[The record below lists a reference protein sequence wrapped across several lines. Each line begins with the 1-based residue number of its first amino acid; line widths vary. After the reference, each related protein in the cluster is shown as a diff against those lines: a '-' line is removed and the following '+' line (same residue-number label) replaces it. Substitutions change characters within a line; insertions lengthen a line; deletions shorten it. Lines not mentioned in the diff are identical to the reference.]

1 MKRIIYFAGIIWLL
15 IALLP
20 ACQVGRDYS
29 RPSLPLPAAYDLQT
43 TSDTASIAVIPWKR
57 FFTDPVLH
65 ALIDSTLA
73 YNYDLQFALTNID
86 AAEAALKQAGLAWLP
101 SLNAQLQASTATPSK
116 NSLNG
121 RSLETFIGTT
131 HLEDYTTSLTLAWE
145 IDIWGK
151 LRRQKEAA
159 LATYLRSQEAARTV
173 QTQLVATMAQGY
185 YTLLML
191 DAQLEIARQNLLLSD
206 STLRIIALQKTAG
219 EVTQL
224 AVQQAEAQKQTVALL
239 IPQLEEA
246 IAIQENALRL
256 LNGTLPG
263 RIDRRLSLRQVV
275 VSDSLATGFPT
286 LIVSRRPDVRA
297 SEQAL
302 IAANARLGV
311 AQANLYPALTISATT
326 GLNAFKASNW
336 FSIPSSLFGLAT
348 GSLTQPVFQ
357 RRALKT
363 QVELT
368 RIGREQ
374 SVILFRQSV
383 LTAVTEVCNALVRLE
398 NLKDQRT
405 VASAR
410 VQTLQQAVANARL
423 LFNSG
428 LANYLEVILAQS
440 NVLQSQLALA
450 DLERQHMG
458 AMVELYRALGGGWQ

>member
-1 MKRIIYFAGIIWLL
+1 
-15 IALLP
+15 
-20 ACQVGRDYS
+20 
-29 RPSLPLPAAYDLQT
+29 
-43 TSDTASIAVIPWKR
+43 
-57 FFTDPVLH
+57 
-65 ALIDSTLA
+65 
-73 YNYDLQFALTNID
+73 
-86 AAEAALKQAGLAWLP
+86 
-101 SLNAQLQASTATPSK
+101 
-116 NSLNG
+116 
-121 RSLETFIGTT
+121 
-131 HLEDYTTSLTLAWE
+131 
-145 IDIWGK
+145 
-151 LRRQKEAA
+151 
-159 LATYLRSQEAARTV
+159 
-173 QTQLVATMAQGY
+173 
-185 YTLLML
+185 ML

-206 STLRIIALQKTAG
+206 STLRIMGLQKTAG

-263 RIDRRLSLRQVV
+263 RIDRRLALRQVV
-275 VSDSLATGFPT
+275 VPDSLATGFPS

-311 AQANLYPALTISATT
+311 AQANLYPALTISATS

-336 FSIPSSLFGLAT
+336 FSIPSSLFGLAA
-348 GSLTQPVFQ
+348 GSLTQPLFQ
-357 RRALKT
+357 RRALRT

-368 RIGREQ
+368 RIAREQ

-383 LTAVTEVCNALVRLE
+383 LTAVNEVSNALIRLE
-398 NLKDQRT
+398 KLRAQRAI
-405 VASAR
+405 ASIR
-410 VQTLQQAVANARL
+410 VETLQQAVRNARL

-428 LANYLEVILAQS
+428 LANYLEVILAQG

>member
-1 MKRIIYFAGIIWLL
+1 
-15 IALLP
+15 
-20 ACQVGRDYS
+20 
-29 RPSLPLPAAYDLQT
+29 
-43 TSDTASIAVIPWKR
+43 
-57 FFTDPVLH
+57 
-65 ALIDSTLA
+65 
-73 YNYDLQFALTNID
+73 
-86 AAEAALKQAGLAWLP
+86 
-101 SLNAQLQASTATPSK
+101 
-116 NSLNG
+116 
-121 RSLETFIGTT
+121 
-131 HLEDYTTSLTLAWE
+131 
-145 IDIWGK
+145 
-151 LRRQKEAA
+151 
-159 LATYLRSQEAARTV
+159 
-173 QTQLVATMAQGY
+173 
-185 YTLLML
+185 
-191 DAQLEIARQNLLLSD
+191 
-206 STLRIIALQKTAG
+206 
-219 EVTQL
+219 
-224 AVQQAEAQKQTVALL
+224 LL

-383 LTAVTEVCNALVRLE
+383 LTAVTEVSNALVRLE
-398 NLKDQRT
+398 KLKDQRT